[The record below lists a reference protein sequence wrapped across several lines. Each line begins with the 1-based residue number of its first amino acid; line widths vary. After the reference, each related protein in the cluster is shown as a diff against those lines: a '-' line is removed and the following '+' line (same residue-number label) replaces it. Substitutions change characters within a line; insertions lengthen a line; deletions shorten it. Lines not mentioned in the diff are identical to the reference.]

1 MILTIASVM
10 MFLEIRDQALLRTL
24 SDRILSLW
32 LRWGLRAMVI
42 VSLTVQ
48 LILIKLGC
56 RRRFSDRNSKTV
68 SFFIWTLYLF
78 ADWLAA
84 LALGTLLRS
93 RKDEVT
99 NPQVLLWAPFL
110 LLHLGGPDTIT
121 AYSLSDNELW
131 PRHFF
136 GMCFQIGV
144 ALYVYVKF
152 WTIATAPLIFMAIPI
167 FIVGVIKYGER
178 VWSLFKASSV
188 RFRKFVFSDDKGSP
202 LEVEHSQSPSE
213 RGTRLTLEEYLEPK
227 QIKGKYGDLY
237 RAFHLFQ
244 VFKPMFADLK
254 LRIYQNLSYVFE
266 LDQNKVS
273 AEAAFTIV
281 EIELGFLYDLLY
293 TKIPIVITRPGVIL
307 RFICLSFIT
316 CTLHAFFVFGNHHDS
331 RVDIAVSYLLMVGAI
346 FLEIY
351 SALLHLSSDWG
362 LYWGIGSK
370 LVRFTKPKE
379 GIRSMAQH
387 SLLDY
392 CLPPRKLN
400 LAAVLNFFD
409 SEDRMGKYL
418 HTGWKDVSPELQ
430 QFIYSE
436 IEFKNLSELLDERG
450 SSVFKGMGGSSD
462 DILWSVCEVEFTHSL
477 LLWHVATEVVF
488 HDDNYRYRAVQLE
501 PYCRISKALS
511 DYMMYLL
518 FLCPAMLPEGIGNIR
533 HHDTCTEAMN
543 FALDKFQFK
552 EAVRGLF
559 GMDIRSRSFFIQMGS
574 SRKSAFFEG
583 CQIAEQLQSLVSM
596 FQWDNQDKWKLIAD
610 LWLDMLTY
618 AAAECSWREHAWQ
631 LQHGEEFL
639 THIALLMA
647 HLGLSKKIQIVPL
660 PKMLEEADFEP
671 TFHWDKLHRLTSYLA

>member
-1 MILTIASVM
+1 
-10 MFLEIRDQALLRTL
+10 MFLEIRDQTLLRTL

-32 LRWGLRAMVI
+32 LEWELRAMVI

-48 LILIKLGC
+48 LTLIKLGS

-68 SFFIWTLYLF
+68 SFFLWTLYLF

-84 LALGTLLRS
+84 LTLGTLLRS

-99 NPQVLLWAPFL
+99 NPRVLFWAPFL

-136 GMCFQIGV
+136 GMCFHIGV

-152 WTIATAPLIFMAIPI
+152 WTIATPPVIFMAIPI
-167 FIVGVIKYGER
+167 IIVGVIKYGER

-188 RFRKFVFSDDKGSP
+188 RFRKSVFSDDKGSP

-213 RGTRLTLEEYLEPK
+213 R
-227 QIKGKYGDLY
+227 
-237 RAFHLFQ
+237 AFHLFQ

-254 LRIYQNLSYVFE
+254 LRIYKNLSYVFE

-293 TKIPIVITRPGVIL
+293 TKIPIVITRLGVIL

-316 CTLHAFFVFGNHHDS
+316 CTLLAFFVFVKLHDS
-331 RVDIAVSYLLMVGAI
+331 RVDIAVSCLLMVGAI

-351 SALLHLSSDWG
+351 SALLHLRSDWG
-362 LYWGIGSK
+362 LYWLDQQNNRFLRLIGPK

-400 LAAVLNFFD
+400 LAAVLNLFD

-418 HTGWKDVSPELQ
+418 HTGWKEVSFELK
-430 QFIYSE
+430 QFIYSGLQE
-436 IEFKNLSELLDERG
+436 KRKKYAETEFKNLSELLDDRG
-450 SSVFKGMGGSSD
+450 SSVLKGMGGSSED
-462 DILWSVCEVEFTHSL
+462 NLWSVREVEFTHSL

-488 HDDNYRYRAVQLE
+488 HDDNHRYRAVQLE
-501 PYCRISKALS
+501 QYCRISKVLS

-533 HHDTCTEAMN
+533 HQDTCTEAMN

-559 GMDIRSRSFFIQMGS
+559 GMDIRSRSFFIQMGN

-610 LWLDMLTY
+610 LWLNMLTY
-618 AAAECSWREHAWQ
+618 AAAQCSWKEHARQ
-631 LQHGEEFL
+631 LQHGEEFI
-639 THIALLMA
+639 THVALLMA
-647 HLGLSKKIQIVPL
+647 HLGLSTKIQMVPL
-660 PKMLEEADFEP
+660 PKMLEEVDFEP

>member
-1 MILTIASVM
+1 

-24 SDRILSLW
+24 PDRILSLW
-32 LRWGLRAMVI
+32 LEWELRAMVI

-48 LILIKLGC
+48 LTLIKLGS

-68 SFFIWTLYLF
+68 SFFLWTLYLF

-84 LALGTLLRS
+84 LTLGTLLRS

-99 NPQVLLWAPFL
+99 NPRVLFWAPFL

-136 GMCFQIGV
+136 GMCFHIGV

-152 WTIATAPLIFMAIPI
+152 WTIATPPVIFMAIPI
-167 FIVGVIKYGER
+167 IIVGVIKYGER

-188 RFRKFVFSDDKGSP
+188 RFRKSVFSDDKGSP

-213 RGTRLTLEEYLEPK
+213 R
-227 QIKGKYGDLY
+227 
-237 RAFHLFQ
+237 AFHLFQ

-254 LRIYQNLSYVFE
+254 LRIYKNLSYVFE

-293 TKIPIVITRPGVIL
+293 TKIPIVITRLGVIL

-316 CTLHAFFVFGNHHDS
+316 CTLLAFFVFVKLHDS
-331 RVDIAVSYLLMVGAI
+331 RVDIAVSCLLMVGAI

-351 SALLHLSSDWG
+351 SALLHLRSDWG
-362 LYWGIGSK
+362 LYWLDQQNNRFLRLIGPK

-400 LAAVLNFFD
+400 LAAVLNLFD

-418 HTGWKDVSPELQ
+418 HTGWKEVSFELK
-430 QFIYSE
+430 QFIYSGLQE
-436 IEFKNLSELLDERG
+436 KRKKYAETEFKNLSELLDDRG
-450 SSVFKGMGGSSD
+450 SSVLKGMGGSSE
-462 DILWSVCEVEFTHSL
+462 DILWSVREVEFTHSL

-488 HDDNYRYRAVQLE
+488 HDDNHRYRAVQLE
-501 PYCRISKALS
+501 QYCRISKVLS

-533 HHDTCTEAMN
+533 HQDTCTEAMN

-559 GMDIRSRSFFIQMGS
+559 GMDIRSRSFFIQMGN

-610 LWLDMLTY
+610 LWLNMLTY
-618 AAAECSWREHAWQ
+618 AAAQCSWKEHARQ
-631 LQHGEEFL
+631 LQHGEEFI
-639 THIALLMA
+639 THVALLMA
-647 HLGLSKKIQIVPL
+647 HLGLSTKIQMVPL
-660 PKMLEEADFEP
+660 PKMLEEVDFEP

>member
-1 MILTIASVM
+1 M

-48 LILIKLGC
+48 LILIKLGS

-99 NPQVLLWAPFL
+99 NPQVLFWAPFL

-188 RFRKFVFSDDKGSP
+188 RFRKSVFSDDKGSP

-307 RFICLSFIT
+307 HFICLSFIT
-316 CTLHAFFVFGNHHDS
+316 CTLLAFFVFGNHHDS

-351 SALLHLSSDWG
+351 SALQHLSSDWG

-430 QFIYSE
+430 QFIYSGLQEKQKKNAE

-501 PYCRISKALS
+501 PYCRIR
-511 DYMMYLL
+511 
-518 FLCPAMLPEGIGNIR
+518 IGNIR

-618 AAAECSWREHAWQ
+618 AAAQCSWREHAWQ